1 MADKELMDSLVVNP
15 DGSVSKK
22 AVEPTDG
29 LDAFRQ
35 GMDMSDIKLPMKD
48 LSVEMLSPEA
58 EASLNNSIIMMM
70 GQPPAQAMGGG
81 GDSPIAIAP
90 QQPQQPVIVLGGSQD
105 ALAAVKLLQAHA
117 LS

>member
-58 EASLNNSIIMMM
+58 EAALNNSIIMMM
-70 GQPPAQAMGGG
+70 GQPPAQSMGGG
-81 GDSPIAIAP
+81 GGSPIAVAP